1 MRRLSRL
8 LLLAA
13 LGVFLLIQFLPSGR
27 SNPPVDPARTIERT
41 LTVPSEVKT
50 ILDRSCHNCH
60 SNDTVWPWYAHVAPV
75 SWLMVGDVNAAREDM
90 NLSEWGDANADA
102 QRDTLL
108 EVCRQVKKAAMPL
121 SSYTLLH
128 REAALSAADV
138 TTLCNW
144 SEQARKDLKAGQR

>member
-1 MRRLSRL
+1 MRRAFRL

-13 LGVFLLIQFLPSGR
+13 LGLLLLIQFFPAGR
-27 SNPPVDPARTIERT
+27 TNPPVDPARTIERT
-41 LTVPSEVKT
+41 LAVPPEVKT
-50 ILDRSCHNCH
+50 ILDRSCRNCH

-90 NLSEWGDANADA
+90 NFSEWGTENTDA

-108 EVCRQVKKAAMPL
+108 EVCRQVKKGAMPL

-128 REAALSAADV
+128 RGAALSAADV
-138 TTLCNW
+138 TTLCTW
-144 SEQARKDLKAGQR
+144 SEQARKELRQQ

>member
-1 MRRLSRL
+1 MRVFRGL
-8 LLLAA
+8 LLLGGVA
-13 LGVFLLIQFLPSGR
+13 LLLIQLLPSGR
-27 SNPPVDPARTIERT
+27 SNPPVVQAQTIERT
-41 LTVPSEVKT
+41 LTVPADVKA

-60 SNDTVWPWYAHVAPV
+60 SNDTVWPWYAHVAPI

-90 NLSEWGDANADA
+90 NLSEWGEANADA

-108 EVCRQVKKAAMPL
+108 EVCRQVKKGAMPL
-121 SSYTLLH
+121 SSYRLLH

-144 SEQARKDLKAGQR
+144 SEQARKDLKARQ